1 VSRRNESSARL
12 VNIRLQ
18 EKKRMMHTSPS
29 VCPLDCADTCSLT
42 VTVEDEHIVK
52 VRGSRVNPLT
62 RGAICAKV
70 SHYPEFV
77 HGPDRLLT
85 PLKRTGP
92 KGAGQF
98 ARLTWEEALDLI
110 YTRFTDIQQ
119 AYGAEAIVPL
129 NYAGPHGFLA
139 GGSLDLRFFHRLG
152 ASNLARRP
160 LCGGVKS
167 EAFMSTYGAVPL
179 MRPEHVAEAQLILVW
194 GNNVTV
200 SQMHL
205 MAYIN
210 AARRR
215 GARLVVI
222 DPRRVPVARKADLHL
237 AIKPGTDVV
246 LAWALAA
253 ELERIGGLD
262 HAFIAQ
268 HVLGAEAF
276 LAEARRLTLAEAAAL
291 CQVEAAPIQQLAAWY
306 KAISPAVIC
315 PGNGPER
322 NQNGGSGLRA
332 VFALPALA
340 GKFGVMG
347 GGLLQGA
354 SAAFPKTPG
363 RLQGESWRSPGTR
376 TLNIVTIGRDLLDPD
391 LRPPIKGLFI
401 YNHNPVI
408 VHVDQNTMKRA
419 LAREDLFTVACD
431 IVLTDS
437 VRYADVV
444 LPACSHFE
452 YADLY
457 ASYGHHFLQRAEA
470 VIPPVGEALPNTEI
484 FRRLAR
490 RFGFTEPALQASDAD
505 LMDEA
510 LALDDARLRGIRPS
524 QLSLDQALPMTFQ
537 GGDAVLFQT
546 TFPATPSSKIELYS
560 MALEQTYGL
569 PLPRYKPVLS
579 PYPLTLLT
587 PSSDQRITSTF
598 GSLPYS
604 DEVWLEM
611 HPQDA
616 QARDLCEGMLV
627 RVWNDLGEVHL
638 RLRLTEDVRP
648 GVVCSPKGAWLRT
661 SDNGQ
666 TVSALAPSHYAD
678 LCQGACF
685 NDTRVEVVAVAG
697 KKL

>member
-1 VSRRNESSARL
+1 
-12 VNIRLQ
+12 
-18 EKKRMMHTSPS
+18 MMHTSPS
-29 VCPLDCADTCSLT
+29 VCPLDCADTCSFT

-98 ARLTWEEALDLI
+98 ARITWEEALDLI
-110 YTRFTDIQQ
+110 YTRFTGIQQ
-119 AYGAEAIVPL
+119 EYGAEAIVPL

-139 GGSLDLRFFHRLG
+139 GGSMDLRFFHRLG

-167 EAFMSTYGAVPL
+167 EAFVSTYGAVPL

-205 MAYIN
+205 MSYIN

-215 GARLVVI
+215 GAKLVVI

-262 HAFIAQ
+262 HAFIAS

-291 CQVEAAPIQQLAAWY
+291 CGVEAAQIQQLAAWY
-306 KAISPAVIC
+306 KVISPAVIC

-322 NQNGGSGLRA
+322 NQNGGSGFRA

-340 GKFGVMG
+340 GKFGVVG

-363 RLQGESWRSPGTR
+363 RLQGEAWRSPGTR
-376 TLNIVTIGRDLLDPD
+376 SLNIVTIGRDLLDPD

-408 VHVDQNTMKRA
+408 VHVDQNTMKRG

-457 ASYGHHFLQRAEA
+457 PSYGHHFLQRAEA

-490 RFGFTEPALQASDAD
+490 RFGFTEPALQASDAE

-510 LALDDARLRGIRPS
+510 LALDDARLQGIRPS
-524 QLSLDQALPMTFQ
+524 QLPLDQALPMTFQ
-537 GGDAVLFQT
+537 GGDAVLFRT
-546 TFPATPSSKIELYS
+546 TFPATPSGKIELYS
-560 MALEQTYGL
+560 T
-569 PLPRYKPVLS
+569 
-579 PYPLTLLT
+579 
-587 PSSDQRITSTF
+587 
-598 GSLPYS
+598 
-604 DEVWLEM
+604 
-611 HPQDA
+611 A
-616 QARDLCEGMLV
+616 QVG
-627 RVWNDLGEVHL
+627 
-638 RLRLTEDVRP
+638 
-648 GVVCSPKGAWLRT
+648 
-661 SDNGQ
+661 
-666 TVSALAPSHYAD
+666 
-678 LCQGACF
+678 
-685 NDTRVEVVAVAG
+685 
-697 KKL
+697 

>member
-1 VSRRNESSARL
+1 
-12 VNIRLQ
+12 
-18 EKKRMMHTSPS
+18 
-29 VCPLDCADTCSLT
+29 
-42 VTVEDEHIVK
+42 
-52 VRGSRVNPLT
+52 
-62 RGAICAKV
+62 
-70 SHYPEFV
+70 
-77 HGPDRLLT
+77 
-85 PLKRTGP
+85 
-92 KGAGQF
+92 
-98 ARLTWEEALDLI
+98 
-110 YTRFTDIQQ
+110 
-119 AYGAEAIVPL
+119 
-129 NYAGPHGFLA
+129 
-139 GGSLDLRFFHRLG
+139 
-152 ASNLARRP
+152 
-160 LCGGVKS
+160 
-167 EAFMSTYGAVPL
+167 
-179 MRPEHVAEAQLILVW
+179 
-194 GNNVTV
+194 
-200 SQMHL
+200 
-205 MAYIN
+205 
-210 AARRR
+210 
-215 GARLVVI
+215 
-222 DPRRVPVARKADLHL
+222 VPVARKADLHL

-262 HAFIAQ
+262 HTFIAQ

-276 LAEARRLTLAEAAAL
+276 LAEARRLTLAKAAAL
-291 CQVEAAPIQQLAAWY
+291 CGIEAVQIQQLAAWY
-306 KAISPAVIC
+306 KVISPAVIC

-322 NQNGGSGLRA
+322 NQNGGSGFRA

-340 GKFGVMG
+340 GKFGVVG

-363 RLQGESWRSPGTR
+363 RLQGETWRSPDPR

-391 LRPPIKGLFI
+391 LHPPIKGLFI

-408 VHVDQNTMKRA
+408 VHVDQNTMKRG

-457 ASYGHHFLQRAEA
+457 PSYGHHFLQRAEA

-490 RFGFTEPALQASDAD
+490 RFGFTEPALQASDAA

-510 LALDDARLRGIRPS
+510 LALDDTRLQGIRPS
-524 QLSLDQALPMTFQ
+524 QLPLDQALPMTFQ
-537 GGDAVLFQT
+537 GGDAVLFRT
-546 TFPATPSSKIELYS
+546 TFPATPSGKIELYS
-560 MALEQTYGL
+560 MALEKTYGL
-569 PLPRYKPVLS
+569 PLPRYKPVVS

-587 PSSDQRITSTF
+587 PSSDRRITSTF
-598 GSLPYS
+598 GNLAYS

-616 QARDLCEGMLV
+616 GARDLCEGMLV

-685 NDTRVEVVAVAG
+685 NDTHVEVAAMAE
-697 KKL
+697 KAL

>member
-1 VSRRNESSARL
+1 MRLLLGIPSKWFRHFQKIGPSIEPFFQIQSAHTLSRRVHADWTRRAAMRDVGCPSALQLQL
-12 VNIRLQ
+12 VNTCVQ
-18 EKKRMMHTSPS
+18 EEKRMMHTSPS
-29 VCPLDCADTCSLT
+29 VCPLDCADTCSFT

-98 ARLTWEEALDLI
+98 ARITWEEALDLI
-110 YTRFTDIQQ
+110 YTRFTGIQQ
-119 AYGAEAIVPL
+119 EYGAEAIVPL

-139 GGSLDLRFFHRLG
+139 GGSMDLRFFHRLG

-167 EAFMSTYGAVPL
+167 EAFVSTYGAVPL

-205 MAYIN
+205 MSYIN

-215 GARLVVI
+215 GAKLVVI

-262 HAFIAQ
+262 HAFIAS

-291 CQVEAAPIQQLAAWY
+291 CGVEAAQIQQLAAWY
-306 KAISPAVIC
+306 KVISPAVIC

-322 NQNGGSGLRA
+322 NQNGGSGFRA

-340 GKFGVMG
+340 GKFGVVG

-363 RLQGESWRSPGTR
+363 RLQGEAWRSPGTR

-408 VHVDQNTMKRA
+408 VHVDQNTMKRG

-457 ASYGHHFLQRAEA
+457 PSYGHHFLQRAEA

-484 FRRLAR
+484 FRRLAH

-510 LALDDARLRGIRPS
+510 LALDDARLQGVRPS
-524 QLSLDQALPMTFQ
+524 QLPLDQALPMTFQ
-537 GGDAVLFQT
+537 GGDAVLFRT
-546 TFPATPSSKIELYS
+546 TFPLLQAARSSC
-560 MALEQTYGL
+560 
-569 PLPRYKPVLS
+569 
-579 PYPLTLLT
+579 TL
-587 PSSDQRITSTF
+587 R
-598 GSLPYS
+598 
-604 DEVWLEM
+604 
-611 HPQDA
+611 
-616 QARDLCEGMLV
+616 R
-627 RVWNDLGEVHL
+627 
-638 RLRLTEDVRP
+638 
-648 GVVCSPKGAWLRT
+648 
-661 SDNGQ
+661 
-666 TVSALAPSHYAD
+666 
-678 LCQGACF
+678 
-685 NDTRVEVVAVAG
+685 
-697 KKL
+697 